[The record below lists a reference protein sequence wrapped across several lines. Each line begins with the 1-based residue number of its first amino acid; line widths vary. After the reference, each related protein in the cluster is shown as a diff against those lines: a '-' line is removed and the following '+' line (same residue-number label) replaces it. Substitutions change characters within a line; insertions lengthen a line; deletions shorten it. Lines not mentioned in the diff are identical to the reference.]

1 MIIKLPII
9 LYLYLLKVTQDFFFG
24 FGFNHE
30 TVSLIINE
38 NTPFC

>member
-9 LYLYLLKVTQDFFFG
+9 LYLYLLKVTQDFFG